1 VVVAY
6 VKVHSFEV
14 ANCNFNLSFHMPK
27 SDTCKKCDTYAIQ
40 LKLGDVDDLD
50 IRQEWDNHLASA
62 EKTRAK
68 LTTTVNES
76 VERDPDSVITID
88 SNFQLCIS
96 ISKVFSS

>member
-1 VVVAY
+1 MVVAY

-50 IRQEWDNHLASA
+50 IRQEWDNRENKNKADYY
-62 EKTRAK
+62 T
-68 LTTTVNES
+68 
-76 VERDPDSVITID
+76 ERECRT
-88 SNFQLCIS
+88 
-96 ISKVFSS
+96 